1 MKTIVQLV
9 SELKTYFTE
18 KDTASRQAVE
28 ANIAPVETDATSS
41 AAAYSIG
48 DQLNL
53 NDILYKATAAIAIG
67 DALAVGTNIAF
78 ADDIVTQLGD
88 AASRIGT
95 VTTQTLAAQATSV
108 SFTVPTT
115 GNHLIDFWSSDGS
128 NYTAIDTSVSGTAT
142 LTYDASESAR
152 TISCRISEV

>member
-18 KDTASRQAVE
+18 KDTDSRQAVE
-28 ANIAPVETDATSS
+28 ANIAPVETDSTSS
-41 AAAYSIG
+41 AAAYSVGNKLI
-48 DQLNL
+48 L

-67 DALAVGTNIAF
+67 DALTVGTNITF
-78 ADDIVTQLGD
+78 ADDIVSQL
-88 AASRIGT
+88 GT
-95 VTTQTLAAQATSV
+95 VTEQILAAQATSV
-108 SFTVPTT
+108 SFTVPTS
-115 GNHLIDFWSSDGS
+115 GNHLIEFWSSDGS

-142 LTYDASESAR
+142 LTYDAAESAR

>member
-9 SELKTYFTE
+9 SELKTYFTR

-41 AAAYSIG
+41 AAPYSIG
-48 DQLNL
+48 DQLIL

-67 DALAVGTNIAF
+67 DALTVGTNIAF
-78 ADDIVTQLGD
+78 ADDVVTQLE
-88 AASRIGT
+88 SRIGT

-115 GNHLIDFWSSDGS
+115 GNHLIEFWSSDGS

-142 LTYDASESAR
+142 LTYDATENAR

>member
-9 SELKTYFTE
+9 SELKTYFAG

-28 ANIAPVETDATSS
+28 ANIAPVEADATSS
-41 AAAYSIG
+41 AAAYSVG
-48 DQLNL
+48 KQLIL

-67 DALAVGTNIAF
+67 DALTVGTNIAF
-78 ADDIVTQLGD
+78 ADDVVTQLE
-88 AASRIGT
+88 SRIGT

-115 GNHLIDFWSSDGS
+115 GNHLIEFWSSDGS
-128 NYTAIDTSVSGTAT
+128 NYTSIDTSVSGTAT
-142 LTYDASESAR
+142 LTYDATENAR

>member
-9 SELKTYFTE
+9 SELKTYFTG

-48 DQLNL
+48 DQLIL

-67 DALAVGTNIAF
+67 DALTVGTNIAF
-78 ADDIVTQLGD
+78 ADDVVTQLD
-88 AASRIGT
+88 SRIGT

-108 SFTVPTT
+108 SFIVPTT
-115 GNHLIDFWSSDGS
+115 GNHLIEFWSSDGS

-142 LTYDASESAR
+142 LTYDAAESAR

>member
-9 SELKTYFTE
+9 SELKTYFTG
-18 KDTASRQAVE
+18 KDTASRQSVE

-48 DQLNL
+48 AQLIL

-67 DALAVGTNIAF
+67 DALTVGTNIAF
-78 ADDIVTQLGD
+78 ADDVVTQLE
-88 AASRIGT
+88 SRIGT

-108 SFTVPTT
+108 SFAVPTS
-115 GNHLIDFWSSDGS
+115 GNHLIEFWSSDGS

-142 LTYDASESAR
+142 LTYDAAESAR